1 MNHQVQVFEIA
12 PEAKAGERPCAID
25 GFAVTGE
32 TLEDARRAALARLE
46 AEGRAVRSLSFTE
59 GGGLAAVVFPPKAV
73 PAQTPAP
80 APGPAT
86 RSRRTRGGR

>member
-46 AEGRAVRSLSFTE
+46 ADGRGVRSLSFTE
-59 GGGLAAVVFPPKAV
+59 GGGLAAVVFPRG
-73 PAQTPAP
+73 PAP
-80 APGPAT
+80 AHAPAPSPAT